1 MKSPLTGIIPPMITP
16 LLQRDQLDVAG
27 LERLIEHIVAG
38 GVSGLFIL
46 GTSGEGP
53 SLGYQIRR
61 ELIQRTCRQIGN
73 RVPVLVGITD
83 TIFDESVNIAKAA
96 ADAGAAAVVVAP
108 PYYLHAAQPELLEY
122 LDHLVPE
129 LPLPL
134 YLYNMPSVTKVAFEI
149 ETLRRAM
156 DYPRVIGLK
165 DSSCNMLYFH
175 QVLALLHHRPD
186 WPLLIGPEELLFD
199 AVLAG
204 GHGGV
209 NGGANVFPRL
219 YVKLFEVARAGDVAR
234 ARQLHAAIM
243 RVSGSLYRIGRHSS
257 SIIKG
262 IKCALNCLGVCEDY
276 MAEPFHRFRMEER
289 KVVQAL
295 VAEIQAD
302 LAQLDLSTPAS
313 APARHRAAEP
323 EHLMA

>member
-1 MKSPLTGIIPPMITP
+1 MQSPLTGIVPPMITP
-16 LLQRDQLDVAG
+16 LLQRNQLDVAG
-27 LERLIEHIVAG
+27 LERLIEHILAG

-53 SLGYQIRR
+53 SLGYPLRR
-61 ELIQRTCRQIGN
+61 ELIQRTCRQVRD

-83 TIFDESVNIAKAA
+83 TIFDESVNMAKAA

-156 DYPRVIGLK
+156 DYPRIIGLK
-165 DSSCNMLYFH
+165 DSSCNMFYFH
-175 QVLALLHHRPD
+175 QVLAVLHHRPD

-209 NGGANVFPRL
+209 NGGANVFPGL
-219 YVKLFEVARAGDVAR
+219 YVKLFEVARAGDVAC
-234 ARQLHAAIM
+234 ARQLHSAIM

-257 SIIKG
+257 AIIKG
-262 IKCALNCLGVCEDY
+262 IKGALNCLGVCEDY
-276 MAEPFHRFRMEER
+276 MAEPFHRFRGEER
-289 KVVQAL
+289 KVVQAR

-302 LAQLDLSTPAS
+302 LAKLDLPSPAA
-313 APARHRAAEP
+313 APRPPRVGAPDQPVA
-323 EHLMA
+323 

>member
-1 MKSPLTGIIPPMITP
+1 MITP

-27 LERLIEHIVAG
+27 LERLIEHILAG

-53 SLGYQIRR
+53 SLSYKLRR
-61 ELIQRTCRQIGN
+61 ELVQRTCRQVGDRI
-73 RVPVLVGITD
+73 PVLVGITD
-83 TIFDESVNIAKAA
+83 TIFEESVNVAKTA
-96 ADAGAAAVVVAP
+96 ADAGATAVVVAP
-108 PYYLHAAQPELLEY
+108 PYYLQAAQPELLEY

-134 YLYNMPSVTKVAFEI
+134 YLYNMPSVTKVPYEL

-156 DYPRVIGLK
+156 DYPRIVGLK
-165 DSSCNMLYFH
+165 DSSCNMFYFH
-175 QVLALLHHRPD
+175 QVLELLHYRPD

-209 NGGANVFPRL
+209 NGGANVFPEL
-219 YVKLFEVARAGDVAR
+219 YVKLFEVARAGDVLR
-234 ARQLHAAIM
+234 ARRLHAAIM
-243 RVSGSLYRIGRHSS
+243 RVSASLYRVGRHSS

-262 IKCALNCLGVCEDY
+262 IKCALSCLGVCDDY
-276 MAEPFHRFRMEER
+276 MAEPFHRFRAEER
-289 KVVQAL
+289 NAVRAR
-295 VAEIQAD
+295 VADIQAD
-302 LAQLDLSTPAS
+302 LAKLDLSTAVSKP
-313 APARHRAAEP
+313 
-323 EHLMA
+323 